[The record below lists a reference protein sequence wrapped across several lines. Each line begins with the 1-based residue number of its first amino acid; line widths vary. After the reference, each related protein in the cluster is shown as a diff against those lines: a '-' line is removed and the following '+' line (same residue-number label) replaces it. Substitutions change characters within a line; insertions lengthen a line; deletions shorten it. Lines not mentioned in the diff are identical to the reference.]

1 MATIQTLPPLASDY
15 KAVQSAQID
24 LAIEQI
30 TARWRLMGPR
40 FDASWMSISAA
51 VVALMSE
58 SQRELADRAN
68 VYTPAVLAQTGQ
80 RAPDV
85 DLTLDPERFAGVAG
99 NGVATETALAPVV
112 IRAKQA
118 VAEGHSA
125 QGALVT
131 AGQWL
136 AMGVNTILA
145 DTMRAAESTTLAT
158 YPTGGYIRVVSSSA
172 CIRCVVQAGKWFRWN
187 KGFLRHPRCRC
198 THLPAS
204 KALGSGMVTDP
215 YALFNSLDDAGQI
228 KLMGSQASAQAIR
241 DGADIFQVANA
252 RRGLSVSGRFTA
264 EGMSRRGFAGSRLP
278 AGYKRLTP
286 DLIYERARVGNWS
299 RERTVEEL
307 SKYGYITGRGQVG
320 RGVIRG
326 QREGFGQMGAGGAR
340 RAAREAIEEARR
352 TGVRDPLNRYTM
364 TAEERRTYDVLRR
377 AEVAAS
383 GRSPFTSPG
392 FGNTPDP
399 YGLGL
404 NRGGVGTRAITAA
417 ERDLIRKDVRF
428 MERAN
433 PELVAYFRL
442 LMSDPRNRRQ
452 SR

>member
-24 LAIEQI
+24 LAIEQVS
-30 TARWRLMGPR
+30 ARWRLMGPR
-40 FDASWMSISAA
+40 FDSAWMAIQAG
-51 VVALMSE
+51 VVALMAE
-58 SQRELADRAN
+58 SQRELAERAQI
-68 VYTPAVLAQTGQ
+68 YTPAVMAQTGQ
-80 RAPDV
+80 RVPDTGLV
-85 DLTLDPERFAGVAG
+85 LDPEPFAGVAG
-99 NGVATETALAPVV
+99 NGVALETALAPVT

-118 VAEGHSA
+118 IAEGHSP

-172 CIRCVVQAGKWFRWN
+172 CIRCVVLAGKWFRWN
-187 KGFLRHPRCRC
+187 KGFDRHPRCRC
-198 THLPAS
+198 THLPSS

-307 SKYGYITGRGQVG
+307 SKYGYVTGRGQVG
-320 RGVIRG
+320 TGALRG

-404 NRGGVGTRAITAA
+404 NRVGAGTRAITAA

-442 LMSDPRNRRQ
+442 LMSDPRNRRL

>member
-1 MATIQTLPPLASDY
+1 MAIQTLPPLATDY

-24 LAIEQI
+24 LALEQVS
-30 TARWRLMGPR
+30 ARWRLMGPR
-40 FDASWMSISAA
+40 FDSSWMSIQAA
-51 VVALMSE
+51 VVALVAE
-58 SQRELADRAN
+58 SQRELAERAQ
-68 VYTPAVLAQTGQ
+68 VYTPAVMAQTGQ
-80 RAPDV
+80 RVPDV
-85 DLTLDPERFAGVAG
+85 DLMLAPESFAGVAG
-99 NGVATETALAPVV
+99 NGVATEAALGAVT

-118 VAEGHSA
+118 VADGRSP
-125 QGALVT
+125 QGALVA

-136 AMGVNTILA
+136 AMGVNTLLA

-172 CIRCVVQAGKWFRWN
+172 CIRCVVLAGKWFRWN
-187 KGFLRHPRCRC
+187 KGFDRHPRCRC

-241 DGADIFQVANA
+241 DGADIFQVVNS
-252 RRGLSVSGRFTA
+252 RRGLSVSGRFTS
-264 EGMSRRGFAGSRLP
+264 EGTARGFAAGRMP

-307 SKYGYITGRGQVG
+307 TKYGYVTGRGQIGSGALRTG
-320 RGVIRG
+320 RD
-326 QREGFGQMGAGGAR
+326 FGSMGGGGRR
-340 RAAREAIEEARR
+340 RAASEAIAEFDR
-352 TGVRDPLNRYTM
+352 TGVRDPLSRYTM
-364 TAEERRTYDVLRR
+364 SPEERRTYDVLRR

-404 NRGGVGTRAITAA
+404 NKVGAGARAITAK
-417 ERDLIRKDVRF
+417 ERELIRRDVAF

-442 LMSDPRNRRQ
+442 LMSDPRNRRLT
-452 SR
+452 R